1 MNKIKNTF
9 RAGFAVAAGLVA
21 MYSCTDTWN
30 DHYDATAMLDYN
42 GTTMQAL
49 EEKAPNFAKVVKAY
63 GYERELASDNVY
75 TIWAPTNDGFNVSDY
90 LDSNGKMI
98 ADSAEVVKE
107 FIKNHIARYA
117 ISLNT
122 VDQTFS
128 LMNEKR
134 GSFTSDGQFGIAKVI
149 PGQTNI
155 SCKNGVLHLIDAAS
169 PYSFNL
175 FEMVDKQYRDD
186 TYAGKDTCSL
196 RYFLY
201 DPVNN
206 QDSLIENKS
215 VSRGVDENGEKIWVD
230 SFVMRNNTV
239 LKNVDAKLYEEDSS
253 FIAIIPSAKAW
264 AERYKIAESLL
275 KFNPI
280 EDQRSPGACDSL
292 LHHYA
297 NNFAMTDLF
306 YNQNANEHWQDSLK
320 STLYGMRSPWYE
332 HVYYSK
338 MPKDLPE
345 DVQLN
350 DILSKCG
357 DPVECS
363 NGKAYIVDE
372 YPFSVTEQF
381 FKKIK
386 VRANAGSIN
395 VDLDASGKD
404 LFTKNVN
411 KNFRSDRGTFTSVA
425 YDTLGNV
432 TSRKAINYEYVDIVP
447 TTKSVN
453 PNVGFDIPNT
463 LSGTYDIYLVTCPIW
478 LMSSREYVS
487 GSNYYTIN
495 FDSVDV
501 RPYRFYS
508 LIYER
513 ENEGKNLGEYPSSGK
528 RMKNPA
534 TGEEVFETRGFVR
547 DEEGHVVINDTTYLG
562 SWTFKNAYYGR
573 NDEGVILQLQ
583 TYITSKQTDEYS
595 REMLI
600 SSIILKPRED
610 GGEEIEIPAAGGE
623 ANMRKG
629 IQSITSNTRK

>member
-1 MNKIKNTF
+1 
-9 RAGFAVAAGLVA
+9 
-21 MYSCTDTWN
+21 
-30 DHYDATAMLDYN
+30 
-42 GTTMQAL
+42 
-49 EEKAPNFAKVVKAY
+49 
-63 GYERELASDNVY
+63 
-75 TIWAPTNDGFNVSDY
+75 
-90 LDSNGKMI
+90 
-98 ADSAEVVKE
+98 
-107 FIKNHIARYA
+107 
-117 ISLNT
+117 
-122 VDQTFS
+122 
-128 LMNEKR
+128 
-134 GSFTSDGQFGIAKVI
+134 
-149 PGQTNI
+149 
-155 SCKNGVLHLIDAAS
+155 
-169 PYSFNL
+169 
-175 FEMVDKQYRDD
+175 
-186 TYAGKDTCSL
+186 
-196 RYFLY
+196 
-201 DPVNN
+201 
-206 QDSLIENKS
+206 
-215 VSRGVDENGEKIWVD
+215 
-230 SFVMRNNTV
+230 
-239 LKNVDAKLYEEDSS
+239 
-253 FIAIIPSAKAW
+253 
-264 AERYKIAESLL
+264 
-275 KFNPI
+275 
-280 EDQRSPGACDSL
+280 
-292 LHHYA
+292 
-297 NNFAMTDLF
+297 MTDLF

-411 KNFRSDRGTFTSVA
+411 KSFRSDRGTFTTVA

-528 RMKNPA
+528 RMKNPV